1 MPPGPAET
9 ALSAN
14 TEQPAFSTSSATPH
28 ALALPV
34 AEDGV
39 HADHDDDGFHDHD
52 IEHMLGDDE
61 PQSIFR
67 PFTRESLAA
76 QLARLAEEAAK
87 KAQLE
92 KMREEG
98 VEPEPQQFYHHKEAS
113 DPDPGLEAGGPLPKQ
128 IVNDFP
134 PELIAT
140 PVEEID
146 KYYENKRTFMVISKG
161 KDIFR
166 FSSTSALWILS
177 PFNPIRRLAICILVH
192 PLFSFFIIVAI
203 LVNCV
208 LMTMPANDKIEQTET
223 IFTTI
228 YTFESFIKILA
239 RGFIL
244 ERFTYLRDPWN
255 WLDFI
260 VITLAYVTMFVNLGN
275 LSALRTFR
283 VLRALKT
290 VAIVP
295 GLKTIVGA
303 VIESVKNL
311 RDVIILTMFSLS
323 VFALMGLQIY
333 MGVLTQKC
341 VQQPPSGLSAPE
353 WYDFIHNESEY

>member
-1 MPPGPAET
+1 MARLGGQQRKQQSTKHQKQAQQAQCQLRQQPQELELKELREPQLKRVQAEASAKAGSALASEASGPWYPFEMPPAPAET

-28 ALALPV
+28 ALALPI

-39 HADHDDDGFHDHD
+39 HADHDDDDFHDHD
-52 IEHMLGDDE
+52 IEHMLGDE

-67 PFTRESLAA
+67 PFTRESLAT

-98 VEPEPQQFYHHKEAS
+98 IEPEPQFYHHKEAP

-166 FSSTSALWILS
+166 FSSTNALWILS

-208 LMTMPANDKIEQTET
+208 LMTMPANDKIEQTE
-223 IFTTI
+223 
-228 YTFESFIKILA
+228 
-239 RGFIL
+239 
-244 ERFTYLRDPWN
+244 
-255 WLDFI
+255 
-260 VITLAYVTMFVNLGN
+260 
-275 LSALRTFR
+275 
-283 VLRALKT
+283 
-290 VAIVP
+290 
-295 GLKTIVGA
+295 
-303 VIESVKNL
+303 
-311 RDVIILTMFSLS
+311 
-323 VFALMGLQIY
+323 
-333 MGVLTQKC
+333 
-341 VQQPPSGLSAPE
+341 
-353 WYDFIHNESEY
+353 